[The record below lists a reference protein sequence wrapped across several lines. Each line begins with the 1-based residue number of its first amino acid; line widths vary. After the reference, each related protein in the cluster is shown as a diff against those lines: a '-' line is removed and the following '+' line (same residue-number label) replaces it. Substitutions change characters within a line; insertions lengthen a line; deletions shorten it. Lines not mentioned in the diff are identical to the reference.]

1 MLGSALLILS
11 LGFLGGQ
18 ITKRSGI
25 PALVA
30 MIIVGIFLQDIID
43 PRLLESGR
51 DLRIVAVT
59 VILLKAGLGLDAE
72 KLKSQG
78 NVALRLGFLPATFEA
93 IVVAILSIPLF
104 HFNWATGLLLGCIV
118 GAESPAVIVPAMLKL
133 KSLGWGVDKGIPD
146 AILTGSALSNVLLL
160 LVFNLLLATLNRS
173 GDTIGWQL
181 LPLQFLMQI
190 LLGILLG
197 YILAWGLNWL
207 LSGQRLSESLIQD
220 TIVVFCVALGTV
232 ILAEQFPF
240 YSGYLA
246 VMVLGLFLTELNRPL
261 ARRLSRGFDSLW
273 VVAEIFLFVL
283 MGASINLSVLGGVI
297 VPALGLLTV
306 STLLGRGIGWWLA
319 TAGSNWTGQE
329 KLFLLP
335 ANSAKATV
343 QAALG
348 AIPLSYGIA
357 GGETMLAVA
366 ALSILVTAPLGAWA
380 TPAFAPKLLQKGEVD
395 PTKVAVNRKVTL
407 LCAVDCSEITPIVLT
422 KAAELARR
430 CDGRVLVLYVPQ
442 RDYDYESVLLPWLQA
457 SLADIPYELLTPPGV
472 VPETILRVAQDYQV
486 DEIVMGRGQQPRL
499 GSVSQ
504 SVVES
509 SSIPVVVVTAP
520 EPSASPAI

>member
-51 DLRIVAVT
+51 DLRMIAVT

-72 KLKSQG
+72 KLKTQG
-78 NVALRLGFLPATFEA
+78 DVAIRLGFLPATFEA
-93 IVVAILSIPLF
+93 IVVAVMSVLLF

-118 GAESPAVIVPAMLKL
+118 GAESPAVIVPGMLKL

-146 AILTGSALSNVLLL
+146 AILTGSALSDVLLL

-246 VMVLGLFLTELNRPL
+246 VMALGLFLIELNRPL
-261 ARRLSRGFDSLW
+261 ARRLRTGFDSLW

-380 TPAFAPKLLQKGEVD
+380 IPAFAPKLLQKGEVD

-430 CDGRVLVLYVPQ
+430 CDGKVLVLYVPQ
-442 RDYDYESVLLPWLQA
+442 RDYDFESVLLPWLQS
-457 SLADIPYELLTPPGV
+457 SLADIPYELLTPTGV
-472 VPETILRVAQDYQV
+472 IPETILRVAQDYKV
-486 DEIVMGRGQQPRL
+486 DEIVMGRGRQPRL
-499 GSVSQ
+499 GSVSR

-509 SSIPVVVVTAP
+509 SPVPVVVVSETSIP
-520 EPSASPAI
+520 